1 MPPLPTSSPPWP
13 PPVSRRLAVLL
24 VLMFAGLAAALT
36 FHRLGVPDVCGSNE
50 AVEGVFVQQMVEHG
64 ELLFPLENA
73 RSPMYKPPLFHWT
86 AVALDRVAGIH
97 RVTALNLRSTAAL
110 YAILGVGL
118 TVWFACNFLGTL
130 EAALSGLI
138 LCASYQYL
146 EQGRIGR
153 VDMTLCFFETLAL
166 FSFIWWL
173 MSRPN
178 KPGSNAWRYLFAVA
192 IGLAVLSK
200 GPVGAILPIGACG
213 LFLIIERRF
222 ADLRALATPGPL
234 LVAILIGTSWYAAC
248 LSGQRFGFLHRQIG
262 SENFGRFF
270 GSLGA
275 MAPWYYVKPILLN
288 SAPLSLLI
296 PFAVYFSLQTF
307 WKDGQGQ
314 QPAGQPVSESTQET
328 ADSGADSESI
338 PPQGHSGR
346 SLRSEESLLPVY
358 DDRSAACVRLFAL
371 FWILTVVFFS
381 VAAYKRRAY
390 LLPLW
395 PASTVMLAWWLGTL
409 ARTGAIGRLFR
420 SAVGVTCLV
429 LILFN
434 FFYLPY
440 KAIKDCGSD
449 SYRQTATEINHIV
462 GAGEPLYSFGL
473 GDDPAPLLFYL
484 DRNAPQI
491 EGKLGD
497 APPGY
502 VIVPAAVW
510 AAHKDEALDLT
521 PVFESTTG
529 ARKLLLLRH
538 GKTYATR

>member
-1 MPPLPTSSPPWP
+1 MSQVGPHLRS
-13 PPVSRRLAVLL
+13 LLL
-24 VLMFAGLAAALT
+24 VLAIAGLAAALT

-50 AVEGVFVQQMVEHG
+50 AIEGVFVQQMVEHG

-97 RVTALNLRSTAAL
+97 RVTAFNLRSIAAL

-118 TVWFACNFLGTL
+118 TVWFACNFLVTFD
-130 EAALSGLI
+130 AALAGLI

-173 MSRPN
+173 MSRST
-178 KPGSNAWRYLFAVA
+178 KPGSNILRYLFALS

-213 LFLIIERRF
+213 LFLILERRF
-222 ADLRALATPGPL
+222 TDLRAHATPGPL
-234 LVAILIGTSWYAAC
+234 AVAILVGTSWYAAC
-248 LSGQRFGFLHRQIG
+248 LFGQRFGFLHRQIG

-288 SAPLSLLI
+288 SAPLSLLV
-296 PFAVYFSLQTF
+296 PFAVYFSLRTF
-307 WKDGQGQ
+307 WDPSKNPD
-314 QPAGQPVSESTQET
+314 PAGLPVSPPMEET
-328 ADSGADSESI
+328 GDSLSDSE
-338 PPQGHSGR
+338 GR
-346 SLRSEESLLPVY
+346 LCHEESHENRRH
-358 DDRSAACVRLFAL
+358 DRAGTCVRLFAL
-371 FWILTVVFFS
+371 FWILTVFFFS

-395 PASTVMLAWWLGTL
+395 PASAVMLAWWLGRL
-409 ARTGAIGRLFR
+409 AQTSPWGRLCR
-420 SAVGVTCLV
+420 GAVALTCLG
-429 LILFN
+429 LMIFN
-434 FFYLPY
+434 FFYLPH
-440 KAIKDCGSD
+440 KAVKDCGSD
-449 SYRQTATEINHIV
+449 SYRQTAAEINHIV
-462 GAGEPLYSFGL
+462 GADEPLYSFGL

-491 EGKLGD
+491 AGKLGD

-502 VIVPAAVW
+502 VIIPAAVW
-510 AAHKDEALDLT
+510 AAHKDEALDLR
-521 PVFESTTG
+521 PVFESTSG
-529 ARKLLLLRH
+529 AHRLLLLRH
-538 GKTYATR
+538 GKTYAAR

>member
-1 MPPLPTSSPPWP
+1 
-13 PPVSRRLAVLL
+13 
-24 VLMFAGLAAALT
+24 
-36 FHRLGVPDVCGSNE
+36 
-50 AVEGVFVQQMVEHG
+50 MVEHG

-86 AVALDRVAGIH
+86 AVALDRLAGIH

-110 YAILGVGL
+110 YAILGIGL
-118 TVWFACNFLGTL
+118 TVWFACNFLGML
-130 EAALSGLI
+130 DAALAGLI

-173 MSRPN
+173 MSCSGR
-178 KPGSNAWRYLFAVA
+178 PGSNLLRYLFALA

-213 LFLIIERRF
+213 LFLILERRF

-234 LVAILIGTSWYAAC
+234 LVAIIVGTSWYAAC
-248 LSGQRFGFLHRQIG
+248 LFGQRLGFLHRQIG

-288 SAPLSLLI
+288 SAPLSLLV

-307 WKDGQGQ
+307 WKSGREGQL
-314 QPAGQPVSESTQET
+314 AGQPVSASMEGMLDPTS
-328 ADSGADSESI
+328 DSESEL
-338 PPQGHSGR
+338 PESHSER
-346 SLRSEESLLPVY
+346 SLWSEKSPLPLR
-358 DDRSAACVRLFAL
+358 DDSAGTCVRLFGL
-371 FWILTVVFFS
+371 FWVLTVVFFS

-395 PASTVMLAWWLGTL
+395 PASAVMLSWWLGTL
-409 ARTGAIGRLFR
+409 ARSGVLGRLFR
-420 SAVGVTCLV
+420 GAVAVTCL
-429 LILFN
+429 ILVVFN

-440 KAIKDCGSD
+440 KAVKECGSD
-449 SYRQTATEINHIV
+449 SYRQTAAEINHIV
-462 GAGEPLYSFGL
+462 GASEPLYSFGL
-473 GDDPAPLLFYL
+473 GEDPAPLLFYL
-484 DRNAPQI
+484 DRNTPQI

-521 PVFESTTG
+521 PVFESTSG

-538 GKTYATR
+538 GKTYAAR